1 MEKIR
6 VLVHGASGR
15 MGRAVARLAAADPRF
30 EVVAAVSRSGA
41 APAEGVPAFGTAE
54 LAACPRFDVA
64 IDFSLPPGLHAL
76 LEFCEARGAALV
88 SGTTGLDPELRTRM
102 AQAAHSIPLLWA
114 SNFSLGIV
122 LLEELLRRAGSAVPW
137 PVSITEIHH
146 VHKLDAPSGTAIT
159 LAAAAA
165 QAQGHTPQIESIREG
180 EVVGTHRIRLQGPG
194 ETLELGHVASDR
206 DIFARGALEAAAKL
220 AGRGAGAWTLPQLLL
235 GGKNAGQ
242 ADD

>member
-1 MEKIR
+1 MNSPIR
-6 VLVHGASGR
+6 LLVHGASGR
-15 MGRAVARLAAADPRF
+15 MGRAVSRLAAADSRF

-41 APAEGVPAFGTAE
+41 LPAEGVPAFGTAE
-54 LAACPRFDVA
+54 LAACPAFDVA

-76 LEFCEARGAALV
+76 IGFCEARGAALV

-114 SNFSLGIV
+114 SNFSLGVV
-122 LLEELLRRAGSAVPW
+122 LLEDLLRRAAGAVPW

-165 QAQGHTPQIESIREG
+165 SASGHTPPIESVREA
-180 EVVGTHRIRLQGPG
+180 EVVGTHRIRLEGPG
-194 ETLELGHVASDR
+194 ETLELGHVAGDR

-220 AGRGAGAWTLPQLLL
+220 AGREAAQWTLPALLFSENC
-235 GGKNAGQ
+235 GPSR
-242 ADD
+242 

>member
-1 MEKIR
+1 MNPPIR
-6 VLVHGASGR
+6 LLVHGASGR
-15 MGRAVARLAAADPRF
+15 MGRAVSRLASADPRF
-30 EVVAAVSRSGA
+30 DLVAAVSRSGA

-54 LAACPRFDVA
+54 LASIPAFDVA

-76 LEFCEARGAALV
+76 IEFCEARKAALV
-88 SGTTGLDPELRTRM
+88 SGTTGLDAQMRTRM
-102 AQAAHSIPLLWA
+102 AQAAHSIPMLWA

-122 LLEELLRRAGSAVPW
+122 LLEDLLRRAAAAVPW

-165 QAQGHTPQIESIREG
+165 QAGGTTAPIESIREG

-206 DIFARGALEAAAKL
+206 DIFARGALEAAFRL
-220 AGRGAGAWTLPQLLL
+220 SGRAPGAWSLPGLLFS
-235 GGKNAGQ
+235 GQ
-242 ADD
+242 SAD

>member
-1 MEKIR
+1 
-6 VLVHGASGR
+6 
-15 MGRAVARLAAADPRF
+15 
-30 EVVAAVSRSGA
+30 
-41 APAEGVPAFGTAE
+41 VPAFGTAE
-54 LAACPRFDVA
+54 LASIPAFDVA

-76 LEFCEARGAALV
+76 IEFCEARKAALV
-88 SGTTGLDPELRTRM
+88 SGTTGLDAQMRTRM
-102 AQAAHSIPLLWA
+102 AQAAHSIPMLWA

-122 LLEELLRRAGSAVPW
+122 LLEDLLCRAAAAVPW

-165 QAQGHTPQIESIREG
+165 QAGGTTAPIESIREG

-206 DIFARGALEAAAKL
+206 DIFARGALEAAFRL
-220 AGRGAGAWTLPQLLL
+220 SGRAPGAWSLPGLLFS
-235 GGKNAGQ
+235 GQ
-242 ADD
+242 SAD

>member
-1 MEKIR
+1 M
-6 VLVHGASGR
+6 
-15 MGRAVARLAAADPRF
+15 
-30 EVVAAVSRSGA
+30 
-41 APAEGVPAFGTAE
+41 PAFGTAE
-54 LAACPRFDVA
+54 LAACPAFDVA

-76 LEFCEARGAALV
+76 IEFCEARGAALV

-102 AQAAHSIPLLWA
+102 AQASHSIPLVWA

-122 LLEELLRRAGSAVPW
+122 LLEDLLRRAASAVPW

-165 QAQGHTPQIESIREG
+165 QAGGHTPPIESIREG
-180 EVVGTHRIRLQGPG
+180 EVVGTHRIRLEGAG
-194 ETLELGHVASDR
+194 ETRELGHVATDR

-220 AGRGAGAWTLPQLLL
+220 VGRKPGAWTLPELLFS
-235 GGKNAGQ
+235 
-242 ADD
+242 

>member
-1 MEKIR
+1 MERPIR
-6 VLVHGASGR
+6 LLVHGASGR
-15 MGRAVARLAAADPRF
+15 MGRAVSRLAAADPRF
-30 EVVAAVSRSGA
+30 DVVAAVSRSGS
-41 APAEGVPAFGTAE
+41 APAAGMPAFGTAE
-54 LAACPRFDVA
+54 LAACPAFDVA

-76 LEFCEARGAALV
+76 IEFCEARGAALV

-102 AQAAHSIPLLWA
+102 AQAAHSIPLVWA

-122 LLEELLRRAGSAVPW
+122 LLEDLLRRAASAVPW

-165 QAQGHTPQIESIREG
+165 QAGGHTPPIESIREG
-180 EVVGTHRIRLQGPG
+180 EVVGTHRIRLEGAG
-194 ETLELGHVASDR
+194 ETLELGHVATDR

-220 AGRGAGAWTLPQLLL
+220 AGRKPRTWTLPELLFS
-235 GGKNAGQ
+235 
-242 ADD
+242 

>member
-1 MEKIR
+1 
-6 VLVHGASGR
+6 
-15 MGRAVARLAAADPRF
+15 MGRAVSRLASADPRF
-30 EVVAAVSRSGA
+30 SLVATVSRSGA
-41 APAEGVPAFGTAE
+41 APAEGVPAFGTAD
-54 LAACPRFDVA
+54 LASIPAFDVA
-64 IDFSLPPGLHAL
+64 VDFSLPPGLYAL
-76 LEFCEARGAALV
+76 LEFCEARKAALV

-102 AQAAHSIPLLWA
+102 AQAAQSIPVAWA

-122 LLEELLRRAGSAVPW
+122 LLEDLLRRAAAAVPW

-165 QAQGHTPQIESIREG
+165 QAGGATPPIESIREG

-206 DIFARGALEAAAKL
+206 DIFARGALEAAYRI
-220 AGRGAGAWTLPQLLL
+220 AGCAAGSWGLPDLLFS
-235 GGKNAGQ
+235 GGSV
-242 ADD
+242 D

>member
-1 MEKIR
+1 
-6 VLVHGASGR
+6 
-15 MGRAVARLAAADPRF
+15 MGRAVSRLAAADPRF
-30 EVVAAVSRSGA
+30 VVVAAVSRSGA
-41 APAEGVPAFGTAE
+41 APEEGVPAFGTE
-54 LAACPRFDVA
+54 GLAACPAFDVA

-76 LEFCEARGAALV
+76 VEFCEARGAALV
-88 SGTTGLDPELRTRM
+88 SGTTGLDPEMRARL

-122 LLEELLRRAGSAVPW
+122 LLEDLLRRAAGALPW

-165 QAQGHTPQIESIREG
+165 QAGGHTSPIESIREG
-180 EVVGTHRIRLQGPG
+180 EVVGTHRIRLEGPG

-206 DIFARGALEAAAKL
+206 DIFARGALEAASKL
-220 AGRGAGAWTLPQLLL
+220 AGREPGLWTLPELLFS
-235 GGKNAGQ
+235 
-242 ADD
+242 